1 MVPVSPRRKHA
12 CFAMAA
18 LLAQPAALAAQA
30 PSPAQKPAS
39 TGVPEP
45 VAPAPVELLDPNS
58 PLAPMAD
65 LGVAWPDLAVSDPAE
80 AGAAATTGRGAGVVD
95 AAAEQ
100 RYRIVLDG
108 LNGVGDARLRPRFD
122 IASALV
128 QGSGSPANVAQI
140 ERRAREDEG
149 VLAELLRSY
158 GYYDA
163 EVDARVEADPA
174 TRRVVVTLTADP
186 GALYRFADVTLP
198 GLSAAAGKAPALA
211 DAYGVTKNQPVDAE
225 KVLAAGDALKTAL
238 GRQGF
243 AFGTVAEPEVVIN
256 HDTRTAT
263 LAIAVNPGVAQRF
276 GMIRVEGSPL
286 FSAKHLGRIAR
297 FRPGQPYD
305 AALLEDYRRALIQT
319 GLVSTL
325 KAVPVAGADV
335 GTVDIA
341 TTLEPAPPR
350 TIAGTAGYG
359 TGEGISTEVSW
370 THRNLI
376 APEGAVTV
384 RGVLGTREQQAGVS
398 LRRNNFKARDRVL
411 TANVTAANI
420 NRNAYDARTFQL
432 SGGLERQSNIIWQK
446 TWTWSVGAELLASD
460 ERDTIVATGQ
470 ARRRTFLIAALPG
483 TLGYDGS
490 DDLLNP
496 TRGFRLSGRLSPE
509 LSLQSGTFS
518 YARTQMDGSAYLP
531 VTKAV
536 TIAGR
541 TRLGTIVGAE
551 RDSIAPSRR
560 FYAGGGASI
569 RGYGYQAVGP
579 VDIDGDPIGGRSLT
593 EFSIEARVRVGDF
606 GIVPFLDAGNLYTSP
621 LPRFTALR
629 FGTGIGARYYTNF
642 GPIRVDVGT
651 PLNRRRGD
659 ARVAVYVSL
668 GQAF

>member
-1 MVPVSPRRKHA
+1 MVPVRPRRKHA

-18 LLAQPAALAAQA
+18 LLAQPVTLAAQGV
-30 PSPAQKPAS
+30 SP
-39 TGVPEP
+39 TTIVPP
-45 VAPAPVELLDPNS
+45 APAPNAPRPDGIDMLDPNS
-58 PLAPMAD
+58 PLAPMTD
-65 LGVAWPDLAVSDPAE
+65 LGVAWPDLSVAD
-80 AGAAATTGRGAGVVD
+80 AGSGGSAAAAGTVD

-100 RYRIVLDG
+100 RYRIVLEG

-122 IASALV
+122 AASSLA
-128 QGSGSPANVAQI
+128 QGAGSPANVAQI

-149 VLAELLRSY
+149 VLTELLRSY

-163 EVDARVEADPA
+163 GVEARVEADA
-174 TRRVVVTLTADP
+174 ASRRVVVTLVADP

-198 GLSAAAGKAPALA
+198 GIAAAGGKAPDLA
-211 DAYGVTKNQPVDAE
+211 GAYGVAEQQPVDAE
-225 KVLAAGDALKTAL
+225 KVIEAGDALRTAL

-243 AFGTVAEPEVVIN
+243 AFGTVAEPEVVID

-286 FSAKHLGRIAR
+286 FSVRHLGRIAR
-297 FRPGQPYD
+297 FRPGTPYD

-325 KAVPVAGADV
+325 KALPVAAADGA
-335 GTVDIA
+335 TVDIV
-341 TTLEPAPPR
+341 TRLEPAPPR
-350 TIAGTAGYG
+350 TIAGSAGYG
-359 TGEGISTEVSW
+359 TGEGISTELSW

-411 TANVTAANI
+411 TAQVTAAHI
-420 NRNAYDARTFQL
+420 NRNAYDARTFVL

-446 TWTWSVGAELLASD
+446 VWTWSGGAELLASD

-470 ARRRTFLIAALPG
+470 GRRRTFLIAALPG

-509 LSLQSGTFS
+509 LSLQSGTFG
-518 YARTQMDGSAYLP
+518 YARTQLDGSAYVP
-531 VTKAV
+531 VTPTV

-541 TRLGTIVGAE
+541 TRLGTILGAQ
-551 RDSIAPSRR
+551 RDRIAPSRR

-606 GIVPFLDAGNLYTSP
+606 GFVPFLDAGNLYTSP
-621 LPRFTALR
+621 LPRLTGLR
-629 FGTGIGARYYTNF
+629 YGAGIGARYYTNF
-642 GPIRVDVGT
+642 GPIRVDLGT

-659 ARVAVYVSL
+659 KRIAVYVSL